1 MLSMKK
7 YLLTDG
13 LIWVL
18 LGIGI
23 CVGSISLKLGDFHT
37 PGAGFLPFFAGA
49 LLGIFGLILMLS
61 TLLSPTREKK
71 SIEDHKDPVKQ
82 PWRSFLNP
90 ALTVVI
96 LFGYILILESLG
108 FLLTTFVCLLLLFKL
123 SEPKKWVTPLALSGA
138 TAVLSYLV
146 FSVWLQCQLPKGL
159 LKFW

>member
-1 MLSMKK
+1 MKK
-7 YLLTDG
+7 YLLADG

-23 CVGSISLKLGDFHT
+23 CAGSISLKLGNFHT
-37 PGAGFLPFFAGA
+37 PGAGFLPFLSGL

-61 TLLSPTREKK
+61 TLFSQEREEKN
-71 SIEDHKDPVKQ
+71 EVDGKDRARRH
-82 PWRSFLNP
+82 WRRFLNP
-90 ALTVVI
+90 SLTVVI
-96 LFGYILILESLG
+96 LFGYILLLEPLG

-123 SEPKKWVTPLALSGA
+123 AEPRKWVTPIVLSGS
-138 TAVLSYLV
+138 TAILSYLV

>member
-1 MLSMKK
+1 MKK
-7 YLLTDG
+7 YIHADG

-18 LGIGI
+18 MGIGI
-23 CVGSISLKLGDFHT
+23 CLGSIKLKLGDFHT
-37 PGAGFLPFFAGA
+37 PGAGFLPFFSGV

-61 TLLSPTREKK
+61 MLLSQEREEKN
-71 SIEDHKDPVKQ
+71 EVDGKDRTKRH
-82 PWRSFLNP
+82 WRSFLNP
-90 ALTVVI
+90 SLTMVI
-96 LFGYILILESLG
+96 LFGYILMLEPLG

-159 LKFW
+159 LRFW